1 MMTHAS
7 LNNLA
12 NAKLEL
18 FTGNLLSC
26 GIFMTCAPGTAANS
40 RSVFATTGSPSGSG
54 SGPEKDDDE
63 KKKEEEKKKKEKEE
77 EEKKK
82 KDEEEK
88 EKKKKKEKEEAES
101 EDEEEEDIET
111 TKERIGRMAKSAA
124 ESSEKIAEQMKL
136 TEKEQQSPN
145 AEKMRQLNKEMN
157 ALNAADAKVDE
168 PTRKYLDELVTS
180 KKIPKGKAKKLLNL
194 DPLDEKF
201 ESKFKSIIKGI
212 PGLEAT
218 SPEVKK
224 IKELKEKEAEKIKEI
239 DKKLKEAMSKM
250 RELTNEL
257 GEFLIKKADQ
267 EKAKKRLGTM
277 TGLNLKPGQVLTYH
291 NEEDKEKKEKKK
303 KYATIKEVGFEEL
316 EILDDEGNVVKKI
329 PSTTPKVVVESIN
342 PETNAIE
349 KDTFN
354 AMEFHEW
361 VDQNDV
367 LEDIDSMDKL
377 KKSIGC
383 EIKKGNI
390 FEFEETINP
399 GTKEATTVSQKVEI
413 KDINDKNLKIYLD
426 KEVITASGKT
436 KELSFDQF
444 AKWFKQKEAV
454 PQIETI
460 EKLRTELS
468 AHREVLNTIYERD
481 AGKYPAIEAKDGEV
495 LYYDDGSNR
504 QFVIKKVDEKGKKI
518 IFDNGQ
524 EKTFAGFLSW
534 VKKNEV
540 EKKSPD
546 AEAKKQTELIA
557 DPKEKAAKEELVKKN
572 TEKEMEERKKQ
583 GEKMPPDAGLPDVEE
598 AAHHSVGALTQ
609 LWRNT
614 HFLSINDLGEIGK
627 TIWELI
633 KRRWGRRQKGRVG
646 VVGQMMFGHNAVG
659 AEFKSLAQ
667 SAENEE
673 VNHHVHVMETMG
685 IADVKAEL
693 HHPPDKDTLKAAI
706 TVMCKKGQMRW
717 DDHHFWHALQHLG
730 GKDINPVPPKYLED
744 IEAIIDGW
752 WGQDTFLEF
761 RRNQDSSY
769 KSVKGGFME
778 NAKRLENDPSGLKGE
793 LKRLLFKFIKG
804 EYVNPCQYEA
814 YLAYAIDAGKMGF
827 EDKMFFLLMGVAAQ
841 NGKGETL
848 LHLER
853 VAELDGD
860 YLAKVPLIEFFTSP
874 WLPMYNSKGEKIWD
888 AEKGEYK
895 QGRPDV
901 NTFKFWMKKYVLP
914 EIPGGSLENLM
925 SPDQLYWK
933 QEGKQGSVFA
943 DFVRDEIAWDPW
955 AKYRAEKAS
964 RDPSNWDHDDM
975 DMFVQLMDE
984 GSIEQLLRYSGG
996 ARLQVSFTGLKNS
1009 FAGLNEFIK
1018 RKIIHMNEQAEKGNK
1033 EEAQKHYA
1041 EVIRMLKAFIRFDAI
1056 VSSRYEHGQTTKVR
1070 FSDDMFNSKPL
1081 CAGDNV
1087 IEFINDIRGLVKNI
1101 SEQVGMGEDYE
1112 KLMEKIPTND
1122 KPKGEAQHAVVG
1134 SYGGKL
1140 QANLQK
1146 YIDEQGIEKLAEL
1159 LSNNKLRGLTNKI
1172 TDRSADAA
1180 AKAEAEAMK
1189 AMAAA
1194 KPQKAANDNAVDLS
1208 DLSEAA

>member
-1 MMTHAS
+1 MMTHAF
-7 LNNLA
+7 LKNLA
-12 NAKLEL
+12 KAKSAL

-26 GIFMTCAPGTAANS
+26 GLFMTGKPGTAANN

-54 SGPEKDDDE
+54 SGPEKDDEE

-88 EKKKKKEKEEAES
+88 EKKKKKEKEGSED

-124 ESSEKIAEQMKL
+124 ESSEKLAEQIKL

-145 AEKMRQLNKEMN
+145 AEKMKRLNEEMSAIN
-157 ALNAADAKVDE
+157 REDAAVGA

-212 PGLEAT
+212 PGLEAS

-224 IKELKEKEAEKIKEI
+224 IKELKEKEAKKIKEL
-239 DKKLKEAMSKM
+239 DKKMKEAMSKL

-257 GEFLIKKADQ
+257 GEALIKKADQ

-303 KYATIKEVGFEEL
+303 KYATIKEVGFEDL

-329 PSTTPKVVVESIN
+329 PSTTPKIVVESIN

-399 GTKEATTVSQKVEI
+399 GTKEATTVGQKVEI

-426 KEVITASGKT
+426 KEVVTASGKT

-444 AKWFKQKEAV
+444 AKWFKQKEV
-454 PQIETI
+454 VREIETI

-468 AHREVLNTIYERD
+468 AQREVLNTIYERD
-481 AGKYPAIEAKDGEV
+481 PGKYPAIEAKDGEV

-524 EKTFAGFLSW
+524 EKSFAGFLSW

-540 EKKSPD
+540 EKRSPD
-546 AEAKKQTELIA
+546 AEAKKQTELID

-598 AAHHSVGALTQ
+598 AAHHSVGALKQ

-614 HFLSINDLGEIGK
+614 HFLSIGDLGEIGK

-646 VVGQMMFGHNAVG
+646 TVGQLMFGHNAVG

-673 VNHHVHVMETMG
+673 VQHHVHVMETMG

-717 DDHHFWHALQHLG
+717 DDHNFWHALQHLG
-730 GKDINPVPPKYLED
+730 GGDINPVPPKYLED
-744 IEAIIDGW
+744 IEATIDGW

-769 KSVKGGFME
+769 KSVKGSFME
-778 NAKRLENDPSGLKGE
+778 NAKRLENDPSGLRGE
-793 LKRLLFKFIKG
+793 LQRLLFNFIKG
-804 EYVNPCQYEA
+804 DYVNPCQYEA
-814 YLAYAIDAGKMGF
+814 YLAYSIDAGKMGF

-841 NGKGETL
+841 NQKGETL

-874 WLPMYNSKGEKIWD
+874 WLRQYNSKGEPIWD
-888 AEKGEYK
+888 PKTGKYQE
-895 QGRPDV
+895 GRPDF
-901 NTFKFWMKKYVLP
+901 NTFKHWMNEYVIP
-914 EIPGGSLENLM
+914 EIPGGSLENLT
-925 SPDQLYWK
+925 SADQLYWK
-933 QEGKQGSVFA
+933 QKGKEGSVFA

-955 AKYRAEKAS
+955 SRYRAEKAS
-964 RDPSNWDHDDM
+964 RDPSSWDHDDM
-975 DMFVQLMDE
+975 DMFVHLMDE
-984 GSIEQLLRYSGG
+984 GSIEQILRYSGG

-1009 FAGLNEFIK
+1009 FAGQNEFIK
-1018 RKIIHMNEQAEKGNK
+1018 RKITHLQRDIKNGDKEKAK
-1033 EEAQKHYA
+1033 TDYA
-1041 EVIRMLKAFIRFDAI
+1041 EVIRMLKAFIRFDAT
-1056 VSSRYEHGQTTKVR
+1056 VSTRYDHAAPGKVR
-1070 FSDDMFNSKPL
+1070 FSEDMFNSKPL
-1081 CAGDNV
+1081 CAKDNV
-1087 IEFINDIRGLVKNI
+1087 IVFIDEMRDLVKTLSN
-1101 SEQVGMGEDYE
+1101 EVGMSEDFD
-1112 KLMEKIPTND
+1112 KVMENIPSNKETEC
-1122 KPKGEAQHAVVG
+1122 KAQNAVVRDFG
-1134 SYGGKL
+1134 SKL
-1140 QANLQK
+1140 NKSLDK
-1146 YIDEQGIEKLAEL
+1146 YIEEKGLENLANI
-1159 LSNNKLRGLTNKI
+1159 LSQNRLRGLSDKI
-1172 TDRSADAA
+1172 TDRSADTA
-1180 AKAEAEAMK
+1180 AKEEAM
-1189 AMAAA
+1189 AMKSMTS
-1194 KPQKAANDNAVDLS
+1194 KPKKAANDNADIA